1 MNVTVYVE
9 GGGNVRAT
17 KKRCRQGFSALFR
30 KAGLSGRMPRVFAAG
45 GRADAWRDFRTAL
58 AEAGENDFIVLLVD
72 SEAPVRD
79 DRTPWGHLREQDNWD
94 RPNGATE
101 QHAHLM
107 VQCMESWF
115 LADMDALAGFFGDGF
130 NGGALPRR
138 PDIENVSK
146 RDVERGLK
154 RATRPS
160 GKGEYHKGRH
170 SFEVLATVDPG
181 RVVNGSPHAKRLIDT
196 LLDKSS

>member
-45 GRADAWRDFRTAL
+45 GREDAWHDFRTAL
-58 AEAGENDFIVLLVD
+58 AGAEENDFIVLLVD
-72 SEAPVRD
+72 SEARVAD
-79 DRTPWGHLREQDNWD
+79 GATPWGHLRERD
-94 RPNGATE
+94 RWIRPEGATE
-101 QHAHLM
+101 ENAHMM

-130 NGGALPRR
+130 NSGALPRR
-138 PDIENVSK
+138 PDVENVSK
-146 RDVERGLK
+146 RDLERGLR

-160 GKGEYHKGRH
+160 SKGEYHKGRH
-170 SFEVLATVDPG
+170 SFEILAAVDPG
-181 RVVNGSPHAKRLIDT
+181 RVIAASPHAKRLVDT
-196 LLDKSS
+196 LLDKSL

>member
-1 MNVTVYVE
+1 MNVIVYVE

-30 KAGLSGRMPRVFAAG
+30 KAGLSGRMPRIFAAG
-45 GRADAWRDFRTAL
+45 GREDAWHDFRTAL
-58 AEAGENDFIVLLVD
+58 AGAGENDFIVLLVD
-72 SEAPVRD
+72 SEAPVAD
-79 DRTPWGHLREQDNWD
+79 GRTSWAHLREHDNWSQPD
-94 RPNGATE
+94 QSAERN
-101 QHAHLM
+101 AHLM

-130 NGGALPRR
+130 NSGALPRR

-146 RDVERGLK
+146 RDLQRGLR

-160 GKGEYHKGRH
+160 SKGEYHKGRH
-170 SFEVLATVDPG
+170 SFEILAELDPG
-181 RVVNGSPHAKRLIDT
+181 CVTAASPHAKRLVDT